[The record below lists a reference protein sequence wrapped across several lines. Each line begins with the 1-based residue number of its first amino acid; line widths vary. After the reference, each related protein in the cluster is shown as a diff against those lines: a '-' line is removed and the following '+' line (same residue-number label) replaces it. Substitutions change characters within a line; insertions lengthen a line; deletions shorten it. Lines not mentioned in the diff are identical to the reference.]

1 MPKRSFLT
9 FLQDQRKTM
18 PPVVKVDLSGKTV
31 IVVGANTG
39 LGFRATKHFATMNPE
54 RIIMACR
61 NEERG
66 QAALERL
73 KAETGCQ
80 KTELWLVD
88 LSRFS
93 SVTAFANKFEAD
105 GGRLDILVLNAGVMP
120 TKEYRT
126 TVDGWESSLQINDI
140 ASPLLAL
147 RLLPR
152 MLHTAKEH
160 NTMPRI
166 CVVASDVHHWANL
179 PKSVTDDDILATLSS
194 KEYCTPRY
202 LPPILVD
209 GTIFIGTI
217 SNMQSERYK
226 VTKLLNVFFSRS
238 LQNHLPESII
248 VNAINPGFCQS
259 ELRRSITDTWYM
271 ALADW
276 VTVKLLGYSTEEG
289 SRQLVWAAVGGGED
303 EKRLRGGYVSFSE
316 IVEVSD
322 YAMSEAGLKVQG
334 KIWTELVDIL
344 SKVDER
350 IPQVIESCLS
360 RD

>member
-39 LGFRATKHFATMNPE
+39 LGFQATKHFATMNPE
-54 RIIMACR
+54 RIVMACR

-66 QAALERL
+66 QAALESKL
-73 KAETGCQ
+73 KAETGYQ
-80 KTELWLVD
+80 KAELWLVD
-88 LSRFS
+88 LSHFL

-105 GGRLDILVLNAGVMP
+105 GGRLDILILNAGIMP
-120 TKEYRT
+120 TKEHRT
-126 TVDGWESSLQINDI
+126 TIDGWESSYSYMRPFSQVLFRLQINDI

-179 PKSVTDDDILATLSS
+179 PKNVTDSDILATFSS
-194 KEYCTPRY
+194 KEYCTP
-202 LPPILVD
+202 
-209 GTIFIGTI
+209 

-238 LQNHLPESII
+238 LQSRLPESII
-248 VNAINPGFCQS
+248 VNAINPGFCQP
-259 ELRRSITDTWYM
+259 ELRRSTTDTWYM

-276 VTVKLLGYSTEEG
+276 VTVKLLGYSTEEA
-289 SRQLVWAAVGGGED
+289 SRQLVWAAVVGGED
-303 EKRLRGGYVSFSE
+303 EKRLRGGYVSSSD

-322 YAMSEAGLKVQG
+322 YAMSEAGLNVQE

-350 IPQVIESCLS
+350 IPQVIESCLC

>member
-18 PPVVKVDLSGKTV
+18 PPVVKADLSGKTV

-39 LGFRATKHFATMNPE
+39 LGFQATKHFATMNPE

-73 KAETGCQ
+73 KAETGYQ
-80 KTELWLVD
+80 KAELWLVD

-93 SVTAFANKFEAD
+93 SVTAFGNKFEAD

-126 TVDGWESSLQINDI
+126 TVDGWESS
-140 ASPLLAL
+140 
-147 RLLPR
+147 
-152 MLHTAKEH
+152 
-160 NTMPRI
+160 
-166 CVVASDVHHWANL
+166 DVHHWANL
-179 PKSVTDDDILATLSS
+179 PKTVTDGDILATLSS

-202 LPPILVD
+202 LPPIPVD
-209 GTIFIGTI
+209 RTIFICTI
-217 SNMQSERYK
+217 SNMQIERYK

-238 LQNHLPESII
+238 LQSRLPESII
-248 VNAINPGFCQS
+248 VDAINPGFCQS

-322 YAMSEAGLKVQG
+322 YAMSEAGMKVQE

>member
-1 MPKRSFLT
+1 MPKRSFFT

-18 PPVVKVDLSGKTV
+18 PPVVKADLSGKTI

-39 LGFRATKHFATMNPE
+39 LGFQATKHFATMNPE

-66 QAALERL
+66 QGALERL
-73 KAETGCQ
+73 KAETGYQ
-80 KTELWLVD
+80 KAELWLVD

-160 NTMPRI
+160 NTTPRI
-166 CVVASDVHHWANL
+166 CVVASDIHHWANL
-179 PKSVTDDDILATLSS
+179 PRTVTDGDILATLSS
-194 KEYCTPRY
+194 QEYCTP
-202 LPPILVD
+202 
-209 GTIFIGTI
+209 

-226 VTKLLNVFFSRS
+226 VTKLFNVFFSRS
-238 LQNHLPESII
+238 LQSRLPESII

-259 ELRRSITDTWYM
+259 ELRRSTTDTWYM

-289 SRQLVWAAVGGGED
+289 SRQLVWGAVGGGED
-303 EKRLRGGYVSFSE
+303 EKRLRGAYVSFSE

-322 YAMSEAGLKVQG
+322 YAMSEAGLKVQE
-334 KIWTELVDIL
+334 KIWIELVDIL